1 LIDLFTVPTFVSNE
15 KQEVLAKQKALI
27 LVGETLLLS
36 TIRFD
41 FNIQH
46 PYEPLKFALKKLGIV
61 HKELRQSAMS
71 LINDT

>member
-1 LIDLFTVPTFVSNE
+1 M
-15 KQEVLAKQKALI
+15 LAKQKALI

-41 FNIQH
+41 FNIHH
-46 PYEPLKFALKKLGIV
+46 PYEPLKLALKKLGIAET
-61 HKELRQSAMS
+61 ELRQSAMS